1 MSPKQILGDVF
12 EQLKGQASHTAQAV
26 KQEPVKLGKNLLGEE
41 DAAGEEAGGTGQPQI
56 DPQQIQMR
64 QQIARMRQV
73 DERRKQESLR
83 GLRQQQAVL
92 ARWENERKKREME
105 DKQEESQQQ
114 QAENQQ
120 KQEKKQIKQLERRD
134 KAEVLSV
141 KRAQNQVEAKMGK
154 F

>member
-12 EQLKGQASHTAQAV
+12 EQLKGQAGHTAQTV

-41 DAAGEEAGGTGQPQI
+41 DTAGEEVGVTDQPQI
-56 DPQQIQMR
+56 DPQQVQLR
-64 QQIARMRQV
+64 QQIARMRQL

-92 ARWENERKKREME
+92 ARWENERKAREMQKSQVKTEKQQGE
-105 DKQEESQQQ
+105 DR
-114 QAENQQ
+114 Q
-120 KQEKKQIKQLERRD
+120 KQEKKQIKQLERRG